1 MNRRAFTLVE
11 TIMVISLIAL
21 LLGLLL
27 PALGRVRESSKR
39 TTCISN
45 LRQLSVA
52 FIAYCASNDERFPA
66 GSYSHESGK
75 LIKPHLHNPGAAIE
89 SWWDWPY
96 YLDPYVGDARIHD
109 CPTSPDPYPP
119 PHNDADGNYGW
130 NYNGLADSASLS
142 RRSLKRVRNPAE
154 LIMVMDNGDAYL
166 FQGSDTAAGVIED
179 FDLDWNPITL
189 ERTNRHAG
197 DTANVGFVDGH
208 IESHDLKWLLD
219 YNRGAEKLPYGVQIN

>member
-1 MNRRAFTLVE
+1 MTRRAFTLIE

-21 LLGLLL
+21 LLSLLL
-27 PALGRVRESSKR
+27 PSLARVGESNR
-39 TTCISN
+39 RINCVSN

-52 FIAYCASNDERFPA
+52 FINYCTNNDERFPA
-66 GSYSHESGK
+66 GEYSHQSGA
-75 LIKPHLHNPGAAIE
+75 LIKPHLHNPGAEIE

-96 YLDPYVGDARIHD
+96 YLDPYVSDPQIHD

-130 NYNGLADSASLS
+130 NYNGLAGSASMS

-166 FQGSDTAAGVIED
+166 WQGSDTAAGVIED
-179 FDLDWNPITL
+179 FDLDWAKITL
-189 ERTNRHAG
+189 ERTNRHTG

-208 IESHDLKWLLD
+208 IENHNLKWLLD
-219 YNRGAEKLPYGVQIN
+219 YNRGSEKLPYGVQIN